1 MSDTASGW
9 VIDVLSIGRGDMRLS
24 FTNDT
29 DEERAN
35 AEQVIGDMIRAG
47 YSIFVETDAG
57 LRRVKKYN
65 PKRQT
70 YVIVDV
76 PSPTAASPEKEI
88 PARGT
93 RSRAVGATAG
103 G

>member
-1 MSDTASGW
+1 MPDQPGW

-24 FTNDT
+24 FTGDT
-29 DEERAN
+29 PEERGK
-35 AEQVIGDMIRAG
+35 AEQVIGDMLRAG
-47 YSIFVETDAG
+47 YSIFVETDSG

-70 YVIVDV
+70 YIIVDT
-76 PSPTAASPEKEI
+76 PSPTAAQPEKEL
-88 PARGT
+88 PAQGT